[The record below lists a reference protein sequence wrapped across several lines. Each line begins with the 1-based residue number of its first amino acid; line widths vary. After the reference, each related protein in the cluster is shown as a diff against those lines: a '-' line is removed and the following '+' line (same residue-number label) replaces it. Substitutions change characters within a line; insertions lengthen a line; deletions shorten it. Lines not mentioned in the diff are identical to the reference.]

1 MSDIKQKYGR
11 YTKTQLLDIIQQMEL
26 GLENNRPKVNE
37 TMIKEMKDFQDYLSR
52 LESIEKLEASHK
64 VEIKE
69 YQVRQNILIG
79 VIVLCVFIWVL

>member
-79 VIVLCVFIWVL
+79 VIVLCLFVWVL